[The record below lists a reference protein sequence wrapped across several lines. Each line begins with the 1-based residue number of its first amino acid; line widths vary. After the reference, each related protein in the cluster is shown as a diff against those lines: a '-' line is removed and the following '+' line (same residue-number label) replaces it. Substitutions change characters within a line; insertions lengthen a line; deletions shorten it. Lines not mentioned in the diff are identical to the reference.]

1 MYQIDVASAATTLPA
16 SSAAGTPGF
25 FTDGNPATGVPATI
39 VPAEFMNAVML
50 EILNVMAAASIAPA
64 KGNHAQLLAAINAI
78 VQNSVAPV
86 AATDKAGVV
95 ELATAQEGIAGT
107 DTVRAIVPAV
117 LAAVLASYAKL
128 ASPAFTGTP
137 TGPTAALGSNSQ
149 QLANTAFVQAAIAA
163 LVDSSPAALNTLNE
177 LAAALGDD
185 PNFATTM
192 TNALAG
198 KQPLLGFT
206 PIQQGGGANQGT
218 NKLCI
223 GWGNDTSLK
232 LQVDS
237 TDFGS
242 TWPIGITGRA
252 QGNYVLTSPVV
263 LSGTAVDFTGI
274 PTWVKRIT
282 LSFRR
287 GSVSTASQLTIRI
300 GSAGAV
306 DASGYEGCVCSLLN
320 GGSIGNSVLSDG
332 FTLTNSIDANS
343 DINGNVVLE
352 RMDATTWSMNS
363 TLGRRGITYIHFTG
377 GSKVLTGGISTVRI
391 TTVAGTASLTGS
403 VSLTYEG

>member
-1 MYQIDVASAATTLPA
+1 MYQIDVASAATALPA
-16 SSAAGTPGF
+16 STAAGTPGF

-39 VPAEFMNAVML
+39 VPAEYMNALML
-50 EILNVMAAASIAPA
+50 EILNVITAANIAPA
-64 KGNHAQLLAAINAI
+64 KGNHAQLLAAITAI
-78 VQNSVAPV
+78 VQNSVAP
-86 AATDKAGVV
+86 AATTDKAGVV

-128 ASPAFTGTP
+128 ASPAFTGSP
-137 TGPTAALGSNSQ
+137 TAPTAAPGTNST

-163 LVDSSPAALNTLNE
+163 LVASSPAALDTLNE
-177 LAAALGDD
+177 LAAAMGDD
-185 PNFATTM
+185 PNFATTV

-218 NKLCI
+218 NKLYI
-223 GWGNDTSLK
+223 GWGSDMSLK

-237 TDFGS
+237 TDFGGS
-242 TWPIGITGRA
+242 WPIGITGRA
-252 QGNYVLTSPVV
+252 QGNYVLNGPVT
-263 LSGTAVDFTGI
+263 LSGTAFDFTWI

-287 GSVSTASQLTIRI
+287 VSVSAASQLTIRI

-306 DASGYEGCVCSLLN
+306 DDSGYEGCICSLLN
-320 GGSIGNSVLSDG
+320 RDSVGNAILSDG
-332 FTLTNSIDANS
+332 FTLTNRIDAKS

-363 TLGRRGITYIHFTG
+363 TLGRRDITYIHFTG
-377 GSKVLTGGISTVRI
+377 GSKVLTGEISTVRI
-391 TTVAGTASLTGS
+391 TTVAGTASLTGT
-403 VSLTYEG
+403 VSLNYEG